1 MNWRAGIFK
10 ETVSII
16 CLCFYERDYSNI
28 GVIMNSKRAVE
39 KYKIIDHL
47 SDIGIEFYGGT
58 PEELFENAGKGM
70 FSIICDLRTVKPLEK
85 KSIRITGKNPNFEDL
100 LILWLERLIYR
111 YEIDNT
117 LFSKFKV
124 DKIEREDHNL
134 VLNAQIFGEKVDP
147 RKHEIRVSIKAPT
160 YHKLEITK
168 NSSGHNWTGRV
179 IFDI

>member
-16 CLCFYERDYSNI
+16 CFCFYERDYSNI
-28 GVIMNSKRAVE
+28 GVIMNLKRAVE

-47 SDIGIEFYGGT
+47 SDIGIEFYGST
-58 PEELFENAGKGM
+58 LEELFENAGKGM

-85 KSIRITGKNPNFEDL
+85 KSIKITGKNPNFEDL

-111 YEIDNT
+111 YEVGNT
-117 LFSKFKV
+117 LFSEFKV
-124 DKIEREDHNL
+124 DKIDREDHNL
-134 VLNAQIFGEKVDP
+134 MLNAQILGEKVDP
-147 RKHEIRVSIKAPT
+147 CKHEIRVTIKAPT
-160 YHKLEITK
+160 YHKLEITR
-168 NSSGHNWTGRV
+168 NSKGHNWKGRV